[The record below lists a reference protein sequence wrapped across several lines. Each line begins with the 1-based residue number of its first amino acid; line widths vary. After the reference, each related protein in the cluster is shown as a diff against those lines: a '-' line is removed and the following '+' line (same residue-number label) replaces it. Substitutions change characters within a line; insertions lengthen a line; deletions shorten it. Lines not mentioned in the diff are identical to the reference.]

1 MEINRLIDHTL
12 LNPSAPLGS
21 YTDLCRDA
29 VKWNFHSV
37 CVSSFHVPLVSN
49 LLHSYVHTDM
59 NIDIKVASVISF
71 PHGLSNIDSKVAEMQ
86 RAFNDGATEFDF
98 VVNISAVRTND
109 WLRVKRE
116 FETLRNT
123 IPTASTFQPISKCIL
138 ECGLLSDDEIKHCCD
153 LAIETGL
160 SYVKTSTGFLAK
172 LEPKETARYVKLM
185 ADRVKGSGVLV
196 KASGGIRSL
205 ADCLLMIEN
214 GASRIGTSNGV
225 AIMEEFQRRKDMEET
240 PKISDEQFKELAKVE
255 EETTKDI
262 VGPLAISP
270 EILNEVKEANEI
282 KIPGKKDKK
291 LKPKQYYCSTCRDYV
306 LEDYADKRSMG
317 FNRTEDGTILTT
329 ANRFSIFCNNCQKFL
344 GIFDPETDAKIKD
357 AIDKVGNK

>member
-12 LNPSAPLGS
+12 LIPSAPLGN
-21 YTDLCRDA
+21 YTDLCRQA

-59 NIDIKVASVISF
+59 SVNIKICSVIGF
-71 PHGLSNIDSKVAEMQ
+71 PHGISNIDSKVTEMQ

-98 VVNISAVRTND
+98 VLNISAVKTGD
-109 WLRVKRE
+109 WLRIKHE
-116 FETLRNT
+116 FETLRKT
-123 IPTASTFQPISKCIL
+123 IPTAPTFQPILKVIL

-185 ADRVKGSGVLV
+185 ADQVKGSGVLV

-205 ADCLLMIEN
+205 IDLEMMIEA
-214 GASRIGTSNGV
+214 GASRVGTSNSIK
-225 AIMEEFQRRKDMEET
+225 IMEEFQRRAKMDEI
-240 PKISDEQFKELAKVE
+240 PKMSDEQFKEMAKIE
-255 EETTKDI
+255 EETTKEV

-270 EILNEVKEANEI
+270 EILKEVKEANEV
-282 KIPGKKDKK
+282 KVPGKKDKK
-291 LKPKQYYCSTCRDYV
+291 LIPKSFYCSTCRENF
-306 LEDYADKRSMG
+306 LEDKADKRPMG
-317 FNRTEDGTILTT
+317 FDRAEDGSLLNTSK
-329 ANRFSIFCNNCQKFL
+329 RFSIFCPSCARFILIQ
-344 GIFDPETDAKIKD
+344 DPETDAKIKD